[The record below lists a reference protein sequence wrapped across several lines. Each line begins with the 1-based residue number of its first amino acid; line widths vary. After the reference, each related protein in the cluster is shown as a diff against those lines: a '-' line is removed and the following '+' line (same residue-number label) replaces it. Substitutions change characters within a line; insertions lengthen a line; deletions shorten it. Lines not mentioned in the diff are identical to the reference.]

1 MPKCYFACL
10 RKSIARKSCLS
21 RKHAFLDDTLSS
33 MYIHPVCDDGINKLI
48 KSCDDLS
55 KSGSIV
61 IATIST

>member
-1 MPKCYFACL
+1 
-10 RKSIARKSCLS
+10 
-21 RKHAFLDDTLSS
+21 